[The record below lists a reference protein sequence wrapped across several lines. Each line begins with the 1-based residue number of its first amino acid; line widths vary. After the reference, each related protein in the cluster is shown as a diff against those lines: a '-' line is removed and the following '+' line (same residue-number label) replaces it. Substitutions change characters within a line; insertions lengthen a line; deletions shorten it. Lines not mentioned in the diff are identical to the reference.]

1 MMGHVVALDFGAT
14 SGRVILGEVAR
25 DHLRMR
31 VTGRFPN
38 RPVNVRGRLHWDVL
52 ALWQGAIDGLTV
64 ALREAPEVSSIATD
78 TWGVD
83 YGLLRGGTLLGNP
96 SHYRDERTNAVVD
109 RVQGRMPHPEQ
120 YARAGIQFMPINTI
134 YQLAAEAD
142 DELLAMADRAL
153 LMPDLFTYWLSGEE
167 VAERTMA
174 STTGLMDV
182 HTREW
187 SDELLRVSDVPAG
200 LLAPLVDPGT
210 RVGALQL
217 DVARQVRASSPIEI
231 VAVGSH
237 DTASAVAAVP
247 MESGAAAFISCG
259 TWGLVGVELEHP
271 VVTDEAR
278 ELGFTNEAGVDG
290 RILLMHNVMGLW
302 VLSETVR
309 GWELAGEQISLQA
322 LLDAAAAVTREMPV
336 FDVNDARFLPPGDMP
351 ARIAEWCAER
361 GLQAPQT
368 QAEIARSIIESLAQA
383 FADAALRAG
392 RIGGV
397 PTSSIHIVGGG
408 SQNQL
413 LCQRTADRAGL
424 PVLAGPVEATA
435 LGSVLVQART
445 MGHIDGT
452 LDSLRDLVRRTHT
465 PVRFDPR
472 TRG

>member
-31 VTGRFPN
+31 VTGRFAN
-38 RPVNVRGRLHWDVL
+38 RPVHVRGRLHWDVL

-109 RVQGRMPHPEQ
+109 RVQGRMLHPEQ

-142 DELLAMADRAL
+142 DEVLAMADRAL

-167 VAERTMA
+167 IAERTMA

-210 RVGALQL
+210 RVGGLQL

-259 TWGLVGVELEHP
+259 T
-271 VVTDEAR
+271 
-278 ELGFTNEAGVDG
+278 
-290 RILLMHNVMGLW
+290 
-302 VLSETVR
+302 
-309 GWELAGEQISLQA
+309 
-322 LLDAAAAVTREMPV
+322 
-336 FDVNDARFLPPGDMP
+336 
-351 ARIAEWCAER
+351 
-361 GLQAPQT
+361 
-368 QAEIARSIIESLAQA
+368 
-383 FADAALRAG
+383 
-392 RIGGV
+392 
-397 PTSSIHIVGGG
+397 
-408 SQNQL
+408 
-413 LCQRTADRAGL
+413 
-424 PVLAGPVEATA
+424 
-435 LGSVLVQART
+435 
-445 MGHIDGT
+445 
-452 LDSLRDLVRRTHT
+452 
-465 PVRFDPR
+465 
-472 TRG
+472 

>member
-1 MMGHVVALDFGAT
+1 M
-14 SGRVILGEVAR
+14 E
-25 DHLRMR
+25 
-31 VTGRFPN
+31 
-38 RPVNVRGRLHWDVL
+38 
-52 ALWQGAIDGLTV
+52 
-64 ALREAPEVSSIATD
+64 
-78 TWGVD
+78 
-83 YGLLRGGTLLGNP
+83 
-96 SHYRDERTNAVVD
+96 
-109 RVQGRMPHPEQ
+109 RVQGRMAHPEQ

-142 DELLAMADRAL
+142 DTLLALADRAL
-153 LMPDLFTYWLSGEE
+153 LMPDLFTYWLSGQQ

-187 SDELLRVSDVPAG
+187 NDELLRVAG
-200 LLAPLVDPGT
+200 VSADLLAPLVDPGT
-210 RVGALQL
+210 RVGSLQR
-217 DVARQVRASSPIEI
+217 DVARQLGAATPIEI

-247 MESGAAAFISCG
+247 MASGAAAFISCG

-278 ELGFTNEAGVDG
+278 ELGFTNEVGVDG

-302 VLSETVR
+302 ILSETVR
-309 GWELAGEQISLQA
+309 GWERAGEQISLQS
-322 LLDAAAAVTREMPV
+322 LLDAAAAVTREMPL
-336 FDVNDARFLPPGDMP
+336 FDVNDPRFLPPGDMP
-351 ARIAEWCAER
+351 ERIAQWCAER
-361 GLQAPQT
+361 GIRAPQT

-383 FADAALRAG
+383 FADAALQTG

-397 PTSSIHIVGGG
+397 PVESIHIVGGG
-408 SQNQL
+408 SQNAL

-435 LGSVLVQART
+435 LGSMLVQART
-445 MGHIDGT
+445 TGHLDGT
-452 LDSLRDLVRRTHT
+452 LESLRDLVRRTHH

-472 TRG
+472 

>member
-1 MMGHVVALDFGAT
+1 MSGHVVALDFGAT
-14 SGRVILGEVAR
+14 SGRVILGEVSR

-31 VTGRFPN
+31 TTGRFAN
-38 RPVNVRGRLHWDVL
+38 RPVQVRGRLHWDVL
-52 ALWQGAIDGLTV
+52 SLWQGAMDGLAL

-83 YGLLRGGTLLGNP
+83 YALLRGGTLLGNP
-96 SHYRDERTNAVVD
+96 SHYRDERTSAVVE
-109 RVQGRMPHPEQ
+109 RVQGRMAHPEQ

-142 DELLAMADRAL
+142 DTLLALAERAL
-153 LMPDLFTYWLSGEE
+153 LMPDLFTYWLSGQQ

-187 SDELLRVSDVPAG
+187 NDELLRVAG
-200 LLAPLVDPGT
+200 VSADLLAPLVDPGT
-210 RVGALQL
+210 RVGSLQR
-217 DVARQVRASSPIEI
+217 DVARQLGAATPIEI

-247 MESGAAAFISCG
+247 MASGAAAFISCG

-278 ELGFTNEAGVDG
+278 ELGFTNEVGVDG

-302 VLSETVR
+302 ILSETVR
-309 GWELAGEQISLQA
+309 GWERAGEQISLQS

-336 FDVNDARFLPPGDMP
+336 FDVNDPRFLPPGDMP
-351 ARIAEWCAER
+351 ERISQWCAER
-361 GLQAPQT
+361 GIRAPQT

-383 FADAALRAG
+383 FADAALQTG

-397 PTSSIHIVGGG
+397 PVESIHIVGGG
-408 SQNQL
+408 SQNAL

-435 LGSVLVQART
+435 LGSMLVQART
-445 MGHIDGT
+445 TGHLDGT
-452 LDSLRDLVRRTHT
+452 LESLRDLVRRTHN

-472 TRG
+472 

>member
-25 DHLRMR
+25 DHLRMS
-31 VTGRFPN
+31 THGRFAN
-38 RPVNVRGRLHWDVL
+38 RPVSVNGRLHWDVL
-52 ALWQGAIDGLTV
+52 SLWQGALDGLAA
-64 ALREAPEVSSIATD
+64 ALREAPDVSSIATD

-83 YGLLRGGTLLGNP
+83 YGLLRNGMLLANP
-96 SHYRDERTNAVVD
+96 THYRDERTNDVVA
-109 RVQGRMPHPEQ
+109 RVQAHMSHPEQ

-134 YQLAAEAD
+134 YQLAVEAEGEMLGLAD
-142 DELLAMADRAL
+142 TAL
-153 LMPDLFTYWLSGEE
+153 LMPDLFTYWLSGER

-187 SDELLRVSDVPAG
+187 SPELLQIARVPAG

-210 RVGALQL
+210 RVGPLQA
-217 DVARQVRASSPIEI
+217 DVARQVRASSRMEV

-247 MESGAAAFISCG
+247 MQAGAAAFISCG
-259 TWGLVGVELEHP
+259 TWGLVGVESEHP

-290 RILLMHNVMGLW
+290 HILLMHNVMGLW
-302 VLSETVR
+302 ILSETVR
-309 GWELAGEQISLQA
+309 GWEAAGEQISLPA
-322 LLDAAAAVTREMPV
+322 LIDAAAAVTTEMPV
-336 FDVNDARFLPPGDMP
+336 VDVNDARFLPPGDMP
-351 ARIAEWCAER
+351 ARIAAWCAER
-361 GLQAPQT
+361 GVRAPQT
-368 QAEIARSIIESLAQA
+368 QAEIARCTIEPLAPA

-397 PTSSIHIVGGG
+397 DVETVHIVGGG
-408 SQNQL
+408 SQNEL

-465 PVRFDPR
+465 PLRFDPR
-472 TRG
+472 

>member
-31 VTGRFPN
+31 TTGRFAN
-38 RPVNVRGRLHWDVL
+38 RPVSVRGRLYWDVL
-52 ALWQGAIDGLTV
+52 SLWQGALDGLTV
-64 ALREAPEVSSIATD
+64 ALREAPDVSSIATD

-83 YGLLRGGTLLGNP
+83 YGLLRGGMLLGNP
-96 SHYRDERTNAVVD
+96 SHYRDERTNSVVD
-109 RVQGRMPHPEQ
+109 RVQAGMSHPEQ

-134 YQLAAEAD
+134 YQLVAEAD
-142 DELLAMADRAL
+142 DELLAMADTAL
-153 LMPDLFTYWLSGEE
+153 LMPDLFTYWLSGER

-187 SDELLRVSDVPAG
+187 STELLQVAGVPAG

-210 RVGALQL
+210 RVGSLQL
-217 DVARQVRASSPIEI
+217 DVARQVRASGPIEV

-271 VVTDEAR
+271 VVTGEAR

-309 GWELAGEQISLQA
+309 GWELAGVQISLQG

-336 FDVNDARFLPPGDMP
+336 FDINDPRFLPPGDMP
-351 ARIAEWCAER
+351 ARIAEWCEEH
-361 GLQAPQT
+361 GLAAPQT
-368 QAEIARSIIESLAQA
+368 QAEIARCIIESLAQA
-383 FADAALRAG
+383 FADAALQAG

-397 PTSSIHIVGGG
+397 DVQTIHIVGGG
-408 SQNQL
+408 SQNTL
-413 LCQRTADRAGL
+413 LCQRTADRAGR

-445 MGHIDGT
+445 MGHISGS
-452 LDSLRDLVRRTHT
+452 LDSLRDLVRRTHN

-472 TRG
+472 

>member
-1 MMGHVVALDFGAT
+1 
-14 SGRVILGEVAR
+14 
-25 DHLRMR
+25 
-31 VTGRFPN
+31 
-38 RPVNVRGRLHWDVL
+38 
-52 ALWQGAIDGLTV
+52 
-64 ALREAPEVSSIATD
+64 
-78 TWGVD
+78 
-83 YGLLRGGTLLGNP
+83 
-96 SHYRDERTNAVVD
+96 
-109 RVQGRMPHPEQ
+109 
-120 YARAGIQFMPINTI
+120 
-134 YQLAAEAD
+134 
-142 DELLAMADRAL
+142 
-153 LMPDLFTYWLSGEE
+153 
-167 VAERTMA
+167 
-174 STTGLMDV
+174 
-182 HTREW
+182 
-187 SDELLRVSDVPAG
+187 
-200 LLAPLVDPGT
+200 
-210 RVGALQL
+210 
-217 DVARQVRASSPIEI
+217 
-231 VAVGSH
+231 
-237 DTASAVAAVP
+237 
-247 MESGAAAFISCG
+247 
-259 TWGLVGVELEHP
+259 
-271 VVTDEAR
+271 
-278 ELGFTNEAGVDG
+278 
-290 RILLMHNVMGLW
+290 MHNVMGLW